1 MTVDTLHDALTLLPA
16 DLVAQTDERRCRKSR
31 RIHWQRWAAM
41 AACLVLILG
50 GTLLFR
56 SRLFRMGKTS
66 ANAFRTESAMEDAAE
81 ASPREEQAVMNAA
94 GTLSGP
100 PCLTV
105 RSGDASMV
113 VGSLDFSWTV
123 EAEDSGSASV
133 TCDGKPWED
142 PENTPLLEAEEM
154 TLFLSWE
161 VSPGRV
167 TVRCRREDGALVE
180 EMETEGSGL
189 TLKPGTYLYEISAE
203 WEQGSAGYLF
213 RVTAPEKGD

>member
-31 RIHWQRWAAM
+31 RVHWQRWAAM

-66 ANAFRTESAMEDAAE
+66 ANAFRTESAMADAAE
-81 ASPREEQAVMNAA
+81 ASPREEQAVMSAA

-161 VSPGRV
+161 VSPGRM
-167 TVRCRREDGALVE
+167 TVRCRREDGTLVE

>member
-1 MTVDTLHDALTLLPA
+1 
-16 DLVAQTDERRCRKSR
+16 
-31 RIHWQRWAAM
+31 
-41 AACLVLILG
+41 
-50 GTLLFR
+50 
-56 SRLFRMGKTS
+56 
-66 ANAFRTESAMEDAAE
+66 MEDAAE

-154 TLFLSWE
+154 TIFLSWE

>member
-31 RIHWQRWAAM
+31 RVHWQRWAAM

-50 GTLLFR
+50 GSLLFR

-66 ANAFRTESAMEDAAE
+66 ANAFRTESAMADAAE

-142 PENTPLLEAEEM
+142 PENTP
-154 TLFLSWE
+154 FW
-161 VSPGRV
+161 
-167 TVRCRREDGALVE
+167 RRR
-180 EMETEGSGL
+180 
-189 TLKPGTYLYEISAE
+189 K
-203 WEQGSAGYLF
+203 
-213 RVTAPEKGD
+213 